1 MSFLTLK
8 DIQKCIN
15 KQQILKNINIHVKE
29 GEFLILL
36 GSSGCGK
43 TTLLRIISGLEDG
56 FTGKIYYENKD
67 ITKLQ
72 CSKRGFGIV
81 FQSYSLFPNMTV
93 EQNVSYGLKNKKYS
107 KNIINEK
114 VNEILNIVEMK
125 EYKRKYP
132 HELSGGQQQRVA
144 LARTLVLSPKVLLL
158 DEPLSALDYRVRV
171 SLRKQIKEIHERLN
185 ITTIMVTH
193 DKEEALVMADRI
205 AIMNKGEI
213 IQIDSPENIY
223 VKPINKYVAHFMG
236 ELNYIKGFNDKL
248 SFIRPENIEYSFEKR
263 ENYKEAVIK
272 SIEFRGEFYRVSV
285 ESMDK
290 NIKLNVKFSDKDKL
304 KEKIYIRYCKNANI

>member
-15 KQQILKNINIHVKE
+15 KQEILKNINIHVKE

-223 VKPINKYVAHFMG
+223 VNPINKYVAHFMG

>member
-15 KQQILKNINIHVKE
+15 KQEILKNINIHVKE

-93 EQNVSYGLKNKKYS
+93 EQNVSY
-107 KNIINEK
+107 
-114 VNEILNIVEMK
+114 
-125 EYKRKYP
+125 
-132 HELSGGQQQRVA
+132 
-144 LARTLVLSPKVLLL
+144 
-158 DEPLSALDYRVRV
+158 
-171 SLRKQIKEIHERLN
+171 
-185 ITTIMVTH
+185 
-193 DKEEALVMADRI
+193 
-205 AIMNKGEI
+205 
-213 IQIDSPENIY
+213 
-223 VKPINKYVAHFMG
+223 
-236 ELNYIKGFNDKL
+236 
-248 SFIRPENIEYSFEKR
+248 
-263 ENYKEAVIK
+263 
-272 SIEFRGEFYRVSV
+272 
-285 ESMDK
+285 
-290 NIKLNVKFSDKDKL
+290 
-304 KEKIYIRYCKNANI
+304 

>member
-8 DIQKCIN
+8 DIQKYIN
-15 KQQILKNINIHVKE
+15 QQEILKNINIDVKE

-43 TTLLRIISGLEDG
+43 TTMLRIISGLEEK
-56 FTGKIYYENKD
+56 FTGEIYYQNKD
-67 ITKLQ
+67 ITKLH

-107 KNIINEK
+107 KNVINEK

-171 SLRKQIKEIHERLN
+171 SLRKQIKEIHDRLN

-223 VKPINKYVAHFMG
+223 VNPINEYVANFMG
-236 ELNYIKGFNDKL
+236 ELNYIRGFDDKL
-248 SFIRPENIEYSFEKR
+248 SFIRPEDIEYSFEKR
-263 ENYKEAVIK
+263 ENYKEAIIK

-285 ESMDK
+285 ESIDK

-304 KEKIYIRYCKNANI
+304 REKIYIRYCKNTYI

>member
-15 KQQILKNINIHVKE
+15 KQEILKNINIHVKE

-223 VKPINKYVAHFMG
+223 VNPINKYVAHFMG

-304 KEKIYIRYCKNANI
+304 KEKIYIRYCKNTYI

>member
-8 DIQKCIN
+8 HIQKCIN
-15 KQQILKNINIHVKE
+15 KQEILKNINIHVKE

-223 VKPINKYVAHFMG
+223 VNPINKYVAHFMG

-248 SFIRPENIEYSFEKR
+248 SFIRPENIEYSFDKR